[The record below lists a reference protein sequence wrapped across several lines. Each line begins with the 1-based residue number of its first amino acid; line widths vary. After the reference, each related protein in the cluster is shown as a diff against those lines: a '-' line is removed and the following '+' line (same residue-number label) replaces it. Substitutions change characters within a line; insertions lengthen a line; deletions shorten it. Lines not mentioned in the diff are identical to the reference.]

1 MGFILLSFFF
11 IYYYFIVIVVCII
24 LCGHEMLLHF
34 CQVKRVTR
42 WTDCYTEVMINIRM
56 QLSLMLHRVY
66 LEVLRKISYMRPVHN
81 VCTGTQ
87 VLHWN

>member
-24 LCGHEMLLHF
+24 LCGQEMLLHF

-42 WTDCYTEVMINIRM
+42 WTDCYTWGHDQYPDAAEPDAAQGVPGGVTEG
-56 QLSLMLHRVY
+56 QLYAS
-66 LEVLRKISYMRPVHN
+66 SP
-81 VCTGTQ
+81 
-87 VLHWN
+87 